1 MTKTM
6 QAVHVT
12 QIGGPEVLQP
22 VTIER
27 PIPKTCEALIKMT
40 YSSVNFNDF
49 MERMDYKFFQ
59 CLSVGFQ

>member
-1 MTKTM
+1 MTTTM

-22 VTIER
+22 VMIGC
-27 PIPKTCEALIKMT
+27 PIPKAGEALIKLT

-49 MERMDYKFFQ
+49 MERMDYFRPF
-59 CLSVGFQ
+59 VTG